1 MLSIPGLTIHEKL
14 YDSPSTLVYRARR
27 EEDGDPVVLKILKE
41 DFPHPAEITRYKR
54 EFEITHHL
62 ALRHVIRSYQLEYMR
77 NTPFIVLEDIGGIS
91 LQQLMA
97 SHDLPLSERLEL
109 AIAIAEGLAEIHA
122 AHIIHKD
129 ISPFNIVVN
138 PETGELKI
146 IDFGISS
153 VLSRENPSLRNP
165 EVLEGTLAYISPEQ
179 TGRMN
184 RAVDFRSDFYS
195 FGATLYELFTG
206 EPPFV
211 GSDSLELVHRHLTQP
226 PVPMHE
232 RNARIPPPLSAI
244 VAKLLAKTAE
254 ERYQSAWG
262 IKADLETC
270 LDEWRRHGR
279 VESFPLAQEDIPS
292 HFHLPQKLYG
302 REQEVAELLAAFE
315 DVSKGARQLVLV
327 GGYSGIGKTCLVREL
342 FKPLTKS
349 RGYLISGK
357 FDQFQR
363 NIPYSALVNA
373 CQELVRQLLTEN
385 EGRLEQWR
393 AQLVAALGRS
403 GQVIVDVIPEV
414 GLILGPQP
422 AVPELPPREARNRFN
437 LIFQK
442 FLQVFYR
449 AEHPLVIFLDDL
461 QWADA
466 ATLKLVE
473 ALLGDEG
480 ARYLLLIGAYRD
492 NEVGT
497 DHPLTLALNS
507 LGKQDAPIRRIMLA
521 PMTLAHTARLVADTL
536 FRDEE
541 SVLPLAALVQ
551 GKTGGNP
558 FFIGQFLSMLYQE
571 GLIHFEA
578 GNGESGRPCWQWD
591 MTRIAQANF
600 TDNVVDLMIGKLKKL
615 PAPTI
620 AVLRLAACLGDHFDL
635 PTLAI
640 ISEQATWPAYQH
652 LFPAIQEGM
661 VLPVSNLEL
670 LDAGR
675 ADSPLIHVHC
685 RFLHDRVQQA
695 AYALIEEGH
704 RPALHLKIGR
714 LLLAS
719 AGEAELAEKLF
730 ELVDHL
736 NLGRTLITSPE
747 ERIELARLNLEAA
760 RKARLSAAYD
770 AALGYLQIAMDVFGG
785 DWERHYAL
793 TLALHRE
800 SAEAEYLNGNYERAE
815 WLINEVWLRAQLLD
829 RAGVYAQLVT
839 QRTMLGKNEAAIAA
853 AAQALQLLGMGF
865 PAETE
870 LAGAVEREL
879 ADIEQGL
886 QGRAVESLLALPA
899 MEEPAIKVAMKVLM
913 TVHTTVYFANRY
925 QLYSWVLARMT
936 ALSIRYG
943 NVPESAK
950 GYASFGNTLAA
961 NLGRYRSGYEFGMLG
976 LRLAEK
982 YGDQGLKCKACLI
995 LSMFLNHWNRPLGE
1009 SERFDEEGQ
1018 RAGMESGEF
1027 QFVGYILF
1035 YGRTLRQFHH
1045 GENLAQLAPELETYL
1060 AFTRKV
1066 KHHLSTDNLLGARK
1080 VVAVLAGET
1089 SDTVSFDAGEL
1100 DEAAYLAQC
1109 RDNGSMAAI
1118 CFYQTVKAFT
1128 LYLLGDPAAALPCI
1142 EQAGTLLGYVKGGLT
1157 QAEHN
1162 FYHSLILAALAD
1174 RVDDASALLAQLDA
1188 NQRQMQVWAEHAP
1201 ANFLH
1206 KYRLVAA
1213 EIARLADRP
1222 VEAMELYDQAIEE
1235 AGSQGFMQYEALAN
1249 ELAAKFWL
1257 ARGKPDFAVRYLNRA
1272 RLGYRAW
1279 GARRK
1284 EATLQRAYP
1293 QLVAELSY
1301 PAETTQIATEEPRRM
1316 SVGALRYSQYAK
1328 LTGYNSGSQLELA
1341 AVLKASQAISG
1352 EIVLEKLLDR
1362 LLRVVLE
1369 NAGAQRG
1376 SLILRRDSGW
1386 GVVASISVSSAQA
1399 ELFLDAPCPVEAS
1412 TEVAVQ
1418 VVQYV
1423 VRTQQGVVLRDAAT
1437 EGMFIRDP
1445 YVLSTQPRSVLCQ
1458 PILYQGRLIG
1468 VLYLENNQVPGA
1480 FSPDRVELLGMLSS
1494 QVAISLQNALL
1505 YASLTTEIAEHTRA
1519 EEELRLAEAKYRDIF
1534 DNATEGIFRTSG
1546 DGRLLMANP
1555 SLAKILGYDSP
1566 DDLIRNY
1573 HQMLAGHFVQT
1584 ESMEALLRLIRRQD
1598 AIRNFEFRG
1607 RRNDATEVELSL
1619 SAHAIRDADGT
1630 VQYYEGMLQDISER
1644 KRLEAQ
1650 LHHQA
1655 THDALTR
1662 LPNRNVLLDRLSQAI
1677 AYAKCHD
1684 EQCAVCFIDLDRFKW
1699 INDSFG
1705 HDVGDELLKIVA
1717 QRMAACLRESD
1728 MIARIGGDEFILL
1741 LRNLVDAESVSHIV
1755 DRVAGCLTEPLQLAG
1770 RLLTITCSM
1779 GYSVYPRD
1787 GRTATELLRFADMAM
1802 FHAKER
1808 GRNNVQPYRQELSQR
1823 INEKVKME
1831 AELRHAIARNQL
1843 VLYYQPQVDL
1853 RSGEVVGV
1861 EALLRWQHPEQ
1872 GLILPS
1878 RFIAL
1883 AEETRLIEPIGEW
1896 VIRQAF
1902 LQCKAWQE
1910 AGLPAVPVAVNLSV
1924 VQLQGSEV
1932 EAVVAQ
1938 SLADTGIDPHCLELE
1953 LTESASMSDPE
1964 KNIQLMHRLKSLGIG
1979 LSIDDFGTAYSNMYY
1994 LKSFPVDKLKL
2005 DGSFVREM
2013 TSDLRNLAIVEAI
2026 TVMAHRL
2033 GLKVIAEMAETEEQV
2048 ALLMSHDCDQI
2059 QGHYFS
2065 TALTADACARL
2076 LAAGPMR
2083 LPKVAQLAGSGG
2095 GAHGEPGRT
2104 GQRGTRGGRAV
2115 KTKNA

>member
-1 MLSIPGLTIHEKL
+1 M
-14 YDSPSTLVYRARR
+14 
-27 EEDGDPVVLKILKE
+27 KILKE

-54 EFEITHHL
+54 EYEITHRL
-62 ALRHVIRSYQLEYMR
+62 DLKQVIHSYQLEYLR
-77 NTPFIVLEDIGGIS
+77 NTPLIVLEDIGGIS

-97 SHDLPLSERLEL
+97 SRDLPLNERLEL

-165 EVLEGTLAYISPEQ
+165 EVLEGTLAYLSPEQ

-206 EPPFV
+206 EPPFT
-211 GSDSLELVHRHLTQP
+211 GSDPLELVHRHLTQA

-232 RNARIPPPLSAI
+232 LDARIPPALSAI

-279 VESFPLAQEDIPS
+279 IESFPLARQDVPS
-292 HFHLPQKLYG
+292 HFQLPQKLYG
-302 REQEVAELLAAFE
+302 REQEVALLLEAFE
-315 DVSKGARQLVLV
+315 GVSKGARQLVLV

-385 EGRLEQWR
+385 EARLQHWR
-393 AQLVAALGRS
+393 AELAAALGRN
-403 GQVIVDVIPEV
+403 GQLIVDVIPEA

-437 LIFQK
+437 LVFQA
-442 FLQVFYR
+442 FIRVFYR
-449 AEHPLVIFLDDL
+449 EEHPLVIFLDDL

-466 ATLKLVE
+466 ATLSLLE

-492 NEVGT
+492 NEVGSG
-497 DHPLTLALNS
+497 HPLALALNS
-507 LGKQDAPIRRIMLA
+507 LGRQGAPIRHIMLS
-521 PMTLAHTARLVADTL
+521 PMTLAHTTRLVADTL
-536 FRDEE
+536 YRDEA
-541 SVLPLAALVQ
+541 SVLPLARLVQ

-558 FFIGQFLSMLYQE
+558 FFLGQFLTMLYQE
-571 GLIHFEA
+571 GLIRF
-578 GNGESGRPCWQWD
+578 GVGDGESSRPCWQWD
-591 MTRIAQANF
+591 MERIAEANF
-600 TDNVVDLMIGKLKKL
+600 TDNVVDLMIGKLRKL
-615 PAPTI
+615 PVPTI
-620 AVLRLAACLGDHFDL
+620 EVLRLAACLGDHFDL
-635 PTLAI
+635 PSLAI
-640 ISEQATWPAYQH
+640 ISEQAVLPTYQQ
-652 LFPAIQEGM
+652 LFPAIAEGM
-661 VLPVSNLEL
+661 VLPASSLEL
-670 LDAGR
+670 LEAGR
-675 ADSPLIHVHC
+675 ADAPLIHFHC

-695 AYALIEEGH
+695 AYALIEEEL
-704 RPALHLKIGR
+704 RPVLHLKIGR

-719 AGEAELAEKLF
+719 AGEMELAQKLF

-736 NLGRTLITSPE
+736 NLGRALITSSE

-770 AALGYLQIAMDVFGG
+770 AARSYLQLAMSVFSG

-793 TLALHRE
+793 TLALHKE

-815 WLINEVWLRAQLLD
+815 WLINEVWEQAQLLD

-839 QRTMLGKNEAAIAA
+839 QRTMLGKNEDAIMAA
-853 AAQALQLLGMGF
+853 AKALQLLGMGF
-865 PAETE
+865 PAEDD
-870 LAGAVEREL
+870 LAGALEREL

-886 QGRAVESLLALPA
+886 QGRPVESLLDLPA
-899 MEEPAIKVAMKVLM
+899 MQEPTIQVAMKVLM

-925 QLYSWVLARMT
+925 QLYCWVLARMT
-936 ALSIRYG
+936 SLSIRYG

-982 YGDQGLKCKACLI
+982 YGDQSLKCKASLI
-995 LSMFLNHWNRPLGE
+995 LSMFLNHWIRPLGE
-1009 SERFDEEGQ
+1009 SEHFDEEGQ

-1027 QFVGYILF
+1027 QFVGYLLF

-1045 GENLAQLAPELETYL
+1045 GENLVQLAPELDGYL

-1066 KHHLSTDNLLGARK
+1066 KHHLSTDNLLGARQI
-1080 VVAVLAGET
+1080 VAVLAGEP
-1089 SDTVSFDAGEL
+1089 SDVVSFDSDEL

-1109 RDNGSMAAI
+1109 RENGSMAAI

-1128 LYLLGDPAAALPCI
+1128 LYLLGEPAAALPCI
-1142 EQAGTLLGYVKGGLT
+1142 EQAGELLGYVKGGLT

-1162 FYHSLILAALAD
+1162 FYHSLILAALSGQAD
-1174 RVDDASALLAQLDA
+1174 DPPALWAQLEA
-1188 NQRQMQVWAEHAP
+1188 NQRQMLVWAEHAP

-1206 KYRLVAA
+1206 KHLLVAA
-1213 EIARLADRP
+1213 EMARLAGRP
-1222 VEAMELYDQAIEE
+1222 VEAMEFYDQAIEA

-1249 ELAAKFWL
+1249 ELAARFWL
-1257 ARGKPDFAVRYLNRA
+1257 GRGKPDFAVRYLNRA

-1279 GARRK
+1279 GVKRK
-1284 EATLQRAYP
+1284 EAALQQAYP
-1293 QLVAELSY
+1293 QLIAELSY
-1301 PAETTQIATEEPRRM
+1301 APEATHITTEGPWTE
-1316 SVGALRYSQYAK
+1316 SVGALRYSQYVK
-1328 LTGYNSGSQLELA
+1328 LTGYNPGSQLDLA

-1362 LLRVVLE
+1362 LLRVVIE

-1376 SLILRRDSGW
+1376 SLILRRNGCW
-1386 GVVASISVSSAQA
+1386 LVAASISVSEVQA
-1399 ELFLDAPCPVEAS
+1399 MLFLDTACAVEAS
-1412 TEVAVQ
+1412 TEVAAQ
-1418 VVQYV
+1418 IVQYV
-1423 VRTQQGVVLRDAAT
+1423 VRTQQSVVLRDAAT
-1437 EGMFIRDP
+1437 EGMFTRDP
-1445 YVLSTQPRSVLCQ
+1445 YVLERRLKSVLCQ
-1458 PILYQGRLIG
+1458 PILHQGDLIG
-1468 VLYLENNQVPGA
+1468 VLYLENGQAPGV

-1505 YASLTTEIAEHTRA
+1505 YASLSTEIAEHTRA
-1519 EEELRLAEAKYRDIF
+1519 EEELRVAEAKYRDIF
-1534 DNATEGIFRTSG
+1534 DNATEGIFRTRG
-1546 DGRLLMANP
+1546 DGQLLMANP
-1555 SLAKILGYDSP
+1555 SMARILGYDSP
-1566 DDLIRNY
+1566 DELIR
-1573 HQMLAGHFVQT
+1573 HCRERLSGHFVQT
-1584 ESMEALLRLIRRQD
+1584 ESMEELLRLIRRQD

-1607 RRNDATEVELSL
+1607 RRTDASEVELSL
-1619 SAHAIRDADGT
+1619 SAHAIRDASGA

-1655 THDALTR
+1655 THDALTS
-1662 LPNRNVLLDRLSQAI
+1662 LPNRNVLLERLSQAI
-1677 AYAKCHD
+1677 AYAKRHG

-1717 QRMAACLRESD
+1717 QRMSACLRESD

-1741 LRNLVDAESVSHIV
+1741 LQKLGDAASVSHIV
-1755 DRVAGCLTEPLQLAG
+1755 ERVAACLTEPLLLAG
-1770 RLLTITCSM
+1770 RSLTITCSM
-1779 GYSVYPRD
+1779 GYSVYPTD
-1787 GRTATELLRFADMAM
+1787 GKSATELLRFADMAM

-1808 GRNNVQPYRQELSQR
+1808 GRNNAQPYRQELSQR
-1823 INEKVKME
+1823 ISEKVKME
-1831 AELRHAIARNQL
+1831 AELRHAIDRQQL
-1843 VLYYQPQVDL
+1843 VLHYQPQIDL
-1853 RSGEVVGV
+1853 QTGAVVGV
-1861 EALLRWQHPEQ
+1861 EALLRWEHPEQ

-1878 RFIAL
+1878 RFIPL

-1896 VIRQAF
+1896 VIRQACW
-1902 LQCKAWQE
+1902 QGKAWQE
-1910 AGLPAVPVAVNLSV
+1910 AGLPPIPMSVNLSV
-1924 VQLQGSEV
+1924 VQLQGLGLEKM
-1932 EAVVAQ
+1932 VAQ
-1938 SLADTGIDPHCLELE
+1938 SLADSGLDPHCLELE

-1964 KNIQLMHRLKSLGIG
+1964 KNIRLMHRLKELGIG
-1979 LSIDDFGTAYSNMYY
+1979 LSIDDFGIAYSNMYY

-2005 DGSFVREM
+2005 DGSFVREI
-2013 TSDLRNLAIVEAI
+2013 TSDVRNLAIVDAI

-2033 GLKVIAEMAETEEQV
+2033 GLKVIAEMAETAEQV
-2048 ALLMSHDCDQI
+2048 ALLKSHDCDQI

-2065 TALTADACARL
+2065 PALPADACAQL
-2076 LAAGPMR
+2076 LRAGPMR
-2083 LPKVAQLAGSGG
+2083 LPEAGVSVESG
-2095 GAHGEPGRT
+2095 
-2104 GQRGTRGGRAV
+2104 
-2115 KTKNA
+2115 